1 MGLGIPIIGDLID
14 SVGDLISEAIPD
26 KDKRMEI
33 DLELAKLADEANARA
48 HLENMGQ
55 IAVNETEAKHGSL
68 FVAGWRPFAG
78 WVGGFALAYSAIV
91 YPLLSWGS
99 RVAGYTGDLP
109 VLDNTL
115 VMTIMMGMLGL
126 GAQRSWEKGKGVST
140 NDYTDV
146 PKADADAAP
155 APVKKSKRFL
165 GIKLPENAPW
175 A

>member
-48 HLENMGQ
+48 HAENMGQ
-55 IAVNETEAKHGSL
+55 IAVNETEAKHGSI

-91 YPLLSWGS
+91 YPFISWAS
-99 RVAGYTGDLP
+99 RVAGYAGDLP

-126 GAQRSWEKGKGVST
+126 GAQRSYEKKHGVST

-146 PKADADAAP
+146 PQAEAPVAAP
-155 APVKKSKRFL
+155 KKAKKIL